1 MATQPQAETLAHRQE
16 RGADTRATIFAAA
29 ERIFADAGLEGA
41 RMEAIAGKAGV
52 NKALLY
58 YYFRGKEEL
67 YAAILESHLQEFRQR
82 ALEILSADGS
92 ARSTLLRYMSLH
104 FDFLGQRPFFPRL
117 IHRLMTTAEQPAR
130 RLFQEYS
137 APLYRRLVE
146 VVERG
151 IRTRELRPVDSHHTV
166 YSLVALTVFY
176 FSAAPIIKSVSHIDP
191 FDPANVQ
198 RRKREVLKL
207 VRFGLFREPEA
218 PLP

>member
-1 MATQPQAETLAHRQE
+1 MATRLQPHALAQRQE
-16 RGADTRATIFAAA
+16 RGAETRCAILASA
-29 ERIFADAGLEGA
+29 EHIFADGGLEGA
-41 RMEAIAGKAGV
+41 RMDAIAAEAGV

-58 YYFRGKEEL
+58 YYFRSKEEL
-67 YAAILESHLQEFRQR
+67 YAAILESHLQEFRRR
-82 ALEILSADGS
+82 ALAILTADRP

-104 FDFLGQRPFFPRL
+104 FDFLSQRPYFPRL

-137 APLYRRLVE
+137 APLYRKLVE

-151 IRTRELRPVDSHHTV
+151 VRAGELRPVDSHHTV

-176 FSAAPIIKSVSHIDP
+176 FSAAPIVKSVSHIDA
-191 FDPANVQ
+191 FEPANVQ

-207 VRFGLFREPEA
+207 IRYGLFREPEA
-218 PLP
+218 RLS

>member
-1 MATQPQAETLAHRQE
+1 MATRPQIYTLVQRQE
-16 RGADTRATIFAAA
+16 RGIETRTAILAAA
-29 ERIFADAGLEGA
+29 ERIFADGGLEGA
-41 RMEAIAGKAGV
+41 RMDAIAIKAGV

-67 YAAILESHLQEFRQR
+67 YAAILESHLQEFHRR
-82 ALEILSADGS
+82 ALEILSAEGP

-117 IHRLMTTAEQPAR
+117 IQRLMTTGGQPAR
-130 RLFQEYS
+130 RLSQEYS
-137 APLYRRLVE
+137 APLYRKLVE

-151 IRTRELRPVDSHHTV
+151 VRAGELRPVDSHHTV

-191 FDPANVQ
+191 FDPANVR

-207 VRFGLFREPEA
+207 VRYGLFREPEA
-218 PLP
+218 RLP

>member
-1 MATQPQAETLAHRQE
+1 MATRPQLETLAHRQE
-16 RGADTRATIFAAA
+16 RGADTRATIVAAA

-41 RMEAIAGKAGV
+41 RMDAIAAKAGV

-58 YYFRGKEEL
+58 YYFRSKEEL
-67 YAAILESHLQEFRQR
+67 YAAILESHLQEFRRR
-82 ALEILSADGS
+82 ALEILSANGS

-104 FDFLGQRPFFPRL
+104 FDFLSQRPFFPRL
-117 IHRLMTTAEQPAR
+117 IHRLMTTAGQPAR

-137 APLYRRLVE
+137 VPLYRKLVE

-151 IRTRELRPVDSHHTV
+151 IRARELRSVDSHHTV

-176 FSAAPIIKSVSHIDP
+176 FSAAPIVKSLSHIDP
-191 FDPANVQ
+191 FDPVNVR

-207 VRFGLFREPEA
+207 VRYGLFREPEA
-218 PLP
+218 RLP

>member
-1 MATQPQAETLAHRQE
+1 MATQPQLGTLAHRQE
-16 RGADTRATIFAAA
+16 RGVDTRTNILAAA
-29 ERIFADAGLEGA
+29 EHIFADAGLEGA
-41 RMEAIAGKAGV
+41 RMDAIAAKAGV

-67 YAAILESHLQEFRQR
+67 YAAILESHLQEFHRR
-82 ALEILSADGS
+82 ALEILNANGS

-104 FDFLGQRPFFPRL
+104 FDFLSQRPFFPRL
-117 IHRLMTTAEQPAR
+117 IHRLMTTAGQPAR

-137 APLYRRLVE
+137 APLYRKLVE

-151 IRTRELRPVDSHHTV
+151 VRARELRPVDSHHTV

-176 FSAAPIIKSVSHIDP
+176 FSAAPIVRSVSHIDP

-207 VRFGLFREPEA
+207 VRYGLFREPEA
-218 PLP
+218 RLP

>member
-1 MATQPQAETLAHRQE
+1 MATRPQPHALAQRQE
-16 RGADTRATIFAAA
+16 RGAETCSTILAAA
-29 ERIFADAGLEGA
+29 EHIFADGGLEGA
-41 RMEAIAGKAGV
+41 RMDAIAAEAGV

-58 YYFRGKEEL
+58 YYFRSKEEL
-67 YAAILESHLQEFRQR
+67 YAAILESHLQEFRRR
-82 ALEILSADGS
+82 ALAILAADRP

-104 FDFLGQRPFFPRL
+104 FDFLSQRPYFPRL

-137 APLYRRLVE
+137 APLYRKLVE

-151 IRTRELRPVDSHHTV
+151 VRAGELRRVDSHHTV

-176 FSAAPIIKSVSHIDP
+176 FSAAPIVKSVSHIDA
-191 FDPANVQ
+191 FEPANVQ

-207 VRFGLFREPEA
+207 IRYGLFREPEA
-218 PLP
+218 RLS

>member
-1 MATQPQAETLAHRQE
+1 MATQPQLGTLAHRHE
-16 RGADTRATIFAAA
+16 RGADTRTIILAAA
-29 ERIFADAGLEGA
+29 EHIFAEAGLEGA
-41 RMEAIAGKAGV
+41 RMDAIAAKAGV

-67 YAAILESHLQEFRQR
+67 YAAILESHLQEFHRR
-82 ALEILSADGS
+82 ASEILSADGS

-104 FDFLGQRPFFPRL
+104 FDFLSQRPFFPRL
-117 IHRLMTTAEQPAR
+117 IHRLMTTAGQPAR

-137 APLYRRLVE
+137 APLYRKLVE

-151 IRTRELRPVDSHHTV
+151 VRARELRPVDSHHTV

-176 FSAAPIIKSVSHIDP
+176 FSAAPIVRSVSHIDP

-218 PLP
+218 RLP

>member
-1 MATQPQAETLAHRQE
+1 MATQPQAETLAHRQK
-16 RGADTRATIFAAA
+16 RGVDTRTTILAAA

-41 RMEAIAGKAGV
+41 RMEAIAAKAGV

-58 YYFRGKEEL
+58 YYFRSKEDL
-67 YAAILESHLQEFRQR
+67 YAAILESHLQEFRRR
-82 ALEILSADGS
+82 ALEILSAHGS

-104 FDFLGQRPFFPRL
+104 FDFLSQRPFFPRL

-130 RLFQEYS
+130 RLLQEYRE
-137 APLYRRLVE
+137 PLYRKLVE

-151 IRTRELRPVDSHHTV
+151 IRNRELRSVDSHHTV

-176 FSAAPIIKSVSHIDP
+176 FSAAPIVKSVSHIDP
-191 FDPANVQ
+191 FEPANVE

-207 VRFGLFREPEA
+207 VR
-218 PLP
+218 

>member
-1 MATQPQAETLAHRQE
+1 MATRPQLYTLAPRQE
-16 RGADTRATIFAAA
+16 RGSETRTAILAAA
-29 ERIFADAGLEGA
+29 ERIFADGGLEGA
-41 RMEAIAGKAGV
+41 RMDAIAAKAGV

-58 YYFRGKEEL
+58 YYFRSKEEL
-67 YAAILESHLQEFRQR
+67 YAAILESHMQEFHRR
-82 ALEILSADGS
+82 ALEILSANAS
-92 ARSTLLRYMSLH
+92 ARSTLLGYMSLH
-104 FDFLGQRPFFPRL
+104 FDFLSQRPFFPRL
-117 IHRLMTTAEQPAR
+117 IHRLMTTAGQPAR

-137 APLYRRLVE
+137 APLYRKLVE

-151 IRTRELRPVDSHHTV
+151 IRARELRPVDSHHTV

-207 VRFGLFREPEA
+207 VRYGLFREPEA
-218 PLP
+218 RLP

>member
-1 MATQPQAETLAHRQE
+1 MATRPQLYALAQRQE
-16 RGADTRATIFAAA
+16 RRTETQTAILAAA
-29 ERIFADAGLEGA
+29 EHIFADGGLEGA
-41 RMEAIAGKAGV
+41 RMDAIAAKAGV

-67 YAAILESHLQEFRQR
+67 YAAILESHLQEFHRR
-82 ALEILSADGS
+82 ALEILSANGP

-104 FDFLGQRPFFPRL
+104 FDFLSQRPFFPRL
-117 IHRLMTTAEQPAR
+117 IHRLMTTAGQPAR

-137 APLYRRLVE
+137 APLYRKLVE

-151 IRTRELRPVDSHHTV
+151 IRARELRPVDSHHTV

-176 FSAAPIIKSVSHIDP
+176 FSAAPLIKSVSHIDP

-207 VRFGLFREPEA
+207 VRYGLFREPEA
-218 PLP
+218 RLP

>member
-1 MATQPQAETLAHRQE
+1 MATRPQLYTLAQRQE
-16 RGADTRATIFAAA
+16 RGTETRTAILAAA
-29 ERIFADAGLEGA
+29 EHIFADGGLEGA
-41 RMEAIAGKAGV
+41 RVDAIAAKAGV

-67 YAAILESHLQEFRQR
+67 YAAILESHMQEFHRR
-82 ALEILSADGS
+82 AMEILSAKAP

-117 IHRLMTTAEQPAR
+117 IHRLMTTAGQPAR

-137 APLYRRLVE
+137 APLYRKLVE

-151 IRTRELRPVDSHHTV
+151 VRARELRPVDSHHTV

-176 FSAAPIIKSVSHIDP
+176 FSAAPILKSVSHIDP

-207 VRFGLFREPEA
+207 VRYGLFREPEA
-218 PLP
+218 RLP

>member
-1 MATQPQAETLAHRQE
+1 MATRPQLDALAQRQE
-16 RGADTRATIFAAA
+16 RRTETRTAILAAA
-29 ERIFADAGLEGA
+29 EHIFADGGLEGA
-41 RMEAIAGKAGV
+41 RMDAIAAKAGV

-67 YAAILESHLQEFRQR
+67 YAAILESHLQEFHRR
-82 ALEILSADGS
+82 ALEILSANGP

-104 FDFLGQRPFFPRL
+104 FDFLSQRPFFPRL
-117 IHRLMTTAEQPAR
+117 IHRLMTTAGQPAR

-137 APLYRRLVE
+137 APLYRKLVE

-151 IRTRELRPVDSHHTV
+151 IRARELRPVDSHHTV

-176 FSAAPIIKSVSHIDP
+176 FSAAPLIKSVSHIDP

-207 VRFGLFREPEA
+207 VRYGLFREPEA
-218 PLP
+218 RLP

>member
-1 MATQPQAETLAHRQE
+1 MATQPQLNALTQRQE
-16 RGADTRATIFAAA
+16 RGAETRAAILAAA
-29 ERIFADAGLEGA
+29 ERIFAEGGLEGA
-41 RMEAIAGKAGV
+41 RMDAIAAKAGV

-67 YAAILESHLQEFRQR
+67 YAAILESHLQDFRRR
-82 ALEILSADGS
+82 ALEILADDQP
-92 ARSTLLRYMSLH
+92 ARATLLRYMSLH
-104 FDFLGQRPFFPRL
+104 FDFLSQRPFFPRL
-117 IHRLMTTAEQPAR
+117 IHRLMTTADQPAR

-137 APLYRRLVE
+137 VPLYRKLVE

-151 IRTRELRPVDSHHTV
+151 IRARELRAVDSHHTV

-207 VRFGLFREPEA
+207 VRYGLFREPEA
-218 PLP
+218 RLP

>member
-1 MATQPQAETLAHRQE
+1 MATQPQLETLAPRQE
-16 RGADTRATIFAAA
+16 RGADTRAAILAAA
-29 ERIFADAGLEGA
+29 ERIFAEGGLEGA
-41 RMEAIAGKAGV
+41 RMDAIAAKAGV

-67 YAAILESHLQEFRQR
+67 YAAILESHLQEFRRR
-82 ALEILSADGS
+82 ALQILTANGS

-104 FDFLGQRPFFPRL
+104 FDFLSQRL
-117 IHRLMTTAEQPAR
+117 IHRLMTTAGQPAR

-137 APLYRRLVE
+137 APLYRKLVE

-151 IRTRELRPVDSHHTV
+151 IRGRELRPVDSHHTV

-176 FSAAPIIKSVSHIDP
+176 FSAAPIVKSVSHIDA

-207 VRFGLFREPEA
+207 IRYGLFREPEA